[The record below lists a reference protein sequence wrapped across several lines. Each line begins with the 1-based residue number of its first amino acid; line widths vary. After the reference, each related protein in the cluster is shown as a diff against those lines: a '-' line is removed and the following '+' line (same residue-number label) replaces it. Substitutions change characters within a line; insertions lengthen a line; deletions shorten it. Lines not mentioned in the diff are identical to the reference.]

1 MSQHHEAA
9 HGASLPA
16 QDQDAAGL
24 EFDGQAG
31 AALHRHRR
39 RLGLTAT
46 EVARR
51 VGISQR
57 RMSRLEL
64 GLEPLTL
71 RLAIG
76 LGAVLGMPA
85 GWFMKLDAA
94 ALPEAIGLSLRQ
106 AHEDWARS
114 LLVRIA
120 TAAGGDT
127 HH

>member
-1 MSQHHEAA
+1 MSEQHHTPTAA
-9 HGASLPA
+9 PGSGDDCHP
-16 QDQDAAGL
+16 AGL

-31 AALHRHRR
+31 AALHHHRR
-39 RLGLTAT
+39 RMGLTAT

-85 GWFMKLDAA
+85 GWFLGLDAA
-94 ALPEAIGLSLRQ
+94 SVPAAISVRVEAV
-106 AHEDWARS
+106 HEHWARMLTMRLAS
-114 LLVRIA
+114 
-120 TAAGGDT
+120 TGEMP
-127 HH
+127 H

>member
-1 MSQHHEAA
+1 MSQHQEPAP
-9 HGASLPA
+9 SPSVPA
-16 QDQDAAGL
+16 QAEGSAEL

-85 GWFMKLDAA
+85 GWFLTLEAA
-94 ALPEAIGLSLRQ
+94 TVPEAIGLSIGQ

-114 LLVRIA
+114 LLVRISTLA
-120 TAAGGDT
+120 KGDL

>member
-1 MSQHHEAA
+1 MSEHHHTPAAGPGAFGRDEAA
-9 HGASLPA
+9 S
-16 QDQDAAGL
+16 L

-31 AALHRHRR
+31 AALHHHRR
-39 RLGLTAT
+39 RMGLTAT

-85 GWFMKLDAA
+85 GWFLGLDAA
-94 ALPEAIGLSLRQ
+94 SVPAAISVRVEAV
-106 AHEDWARS
+106 HEHWARMLTLRLAS
-114 LLVRIA
+114 
-120 TAAGGDT
+120 AGEMP
-127 HH
+127 H

>member
-1 MSQHHEAA
+1 MSQHMHQATAMADPTAA
-9 HGASLPA
+9 E
-16 QDQDAAGL
+16 AAGL

-31 AALHRHRR
+31 AALHHRRR

-57 RMSRLEL
+57 RMARLEL

-71 RLAIG
+71 RLAVG

-85 GWFMKLDAA
+85 GWFLGLDASS
-94 ALPEAIGLSLRQ
+94 LPAAIGVELQ
-106 AHEDWARS
+106 DAHAGWARS
-114 LLVRIA
+114 LGDRLA
-120 TAAGGDT
+120 TAAEAA
-127 HH
+127 H